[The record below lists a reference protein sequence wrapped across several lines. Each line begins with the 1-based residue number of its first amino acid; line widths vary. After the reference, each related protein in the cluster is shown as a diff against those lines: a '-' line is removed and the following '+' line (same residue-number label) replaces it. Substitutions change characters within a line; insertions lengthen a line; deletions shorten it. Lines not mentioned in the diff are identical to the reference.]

1 MIIGIGTPTSQS
13 NIPLPMIASIC
24 CLWSDNHSGYSQFLT
39 SGGVTLN
46 CFVNSVRLECR
57 SPSQSPAVSANPLFI
72 NAYDFLRDVTPI
84 AACHRPNCRNRLSF
98 PKGLHLF
105 RHHASRFGSGQ
116 STAAG
121 YTHQTKCYD
130 ALRLQRQHGR
140 LGRYG
145 KPVIP
150 DWERVAHC
158 VFSNWRHRE
167 SSPKKTAL
175 CGRPFSGA
183 SLHIIQRTFFLH
195 LVSRVGRSCRVKC
208 LPTGLSV
215 EGTAI
220 RHFDRRTVQDSLQT
234 RRIGIVHA

>member
-84 AACHRPNCRNRLSF
+84 AACRRPNRRNRLSF

-130 ALRLQRQHGR
+130 ALRLQRQHGGTR
-140 LGRYG
+140 CSLCLFQLVPQGILAKKDRPLRAAFFWCVVTYYTTNVLSSLGQPY
-145 KPVIP
+145 K
-150 DWERVAHC
+150 A
-158 VFSNWRHRE
+158 
-167 SSPKKTAL
+167 
-175 CGRPFSGA
+175 
-183 SLHIIQRTFFLH
+183 
-195 LVSRVGRSCRVKC
+195 
-208 LPTGLSV
+208 
-215 EGTAI
+215 
-220 RHFDRRTVQDSLQT
+220 
-234 RRIGIVHA
+234 